1 MPERMITCSMCGR
14 SRKLQYV
21 GIRDAIDERGREV
34 TQMVCAW
41 CQRAERGEAGDG
53 WPPKVTRWRAINETQ
68 EEAA

>member
-1 MPERMITCSMCGR
+1 MPEKMITCSMCR
-14 SRKLQYV
+14 KSRKMQHI
-21 GIRDAIDERGREV
+21 GIRDAIDKHEGVV
-34 TQMVCAW
+34 TQMVCHW